1 MNYSFNQFEISLF
14 NNQFDTDYNN
24 SDLQQILINKLTD
37 CQFNTDDQIIKFCLS
52 FYNISETDWNNTELS
67 VEKNFDLIYNLFFE
81 LCYYYNINTDEYFA
95 E

>member
-14 NNQFDTDYNN
+14 NNQYQTDYNN
-24 SDLQQILINKLTD
+24 SDLQKILINKLTD
-37 CQFNTDDQIIKFCLS
+37 CQFNTDEQIFKFCQN
-52 FYNISETDWNNTELS
+52 FYNISDADFNNTELT